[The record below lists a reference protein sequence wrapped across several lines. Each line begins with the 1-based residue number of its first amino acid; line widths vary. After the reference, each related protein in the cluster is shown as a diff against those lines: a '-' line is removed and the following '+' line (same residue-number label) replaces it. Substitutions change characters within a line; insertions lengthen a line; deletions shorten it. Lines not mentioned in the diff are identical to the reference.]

1 MDILGVGGWE
11 LVAIV
16 LIMLIVA
23 GPKRMIGWSYTL
35 GRYVGMARD
44 MWAQTARQLEKELK
58 DSGVDVELPKDIPT
72 KLTLSSS
79 IAKAVTSVSKPL
91 SDPLKQP
98 LDEIQKDLNTLRQP
112 VTPGDPTAFR
122 ESKST
127 AKANGVPAPEPAAP
141 SSNGDNAAPPATDF
155 GSWSG

>member
-1 MDILGVGGWE
+1 MDILGIGGWE
-11 LVAIV
+11 LVAIFV
-16 LIMLIVA
+16 IMLIVA

-35 GRYVGMARD
+35 GRYVGMAKD

-72 KLTLSSS
+72 RQTLNST
-79 IAKAVTSVSKPL
+79 IVKAMTSVSKPI

-98 LDEIQKDLNTLRQP
+98 FDEVQKDLNTLRQP
-112 VTPGDPTAFR
+112 VKPGDPTAFR
-122 ESKST
+122 QSQAT

-141 SSNGDNAAPPATDF
+141 SANGDNSAAPSDF
-155 GSWSG
+155 GTWSG